1 MDMATA
7 NQVTD
12 LLRRIGDTSSRRF
25 GRLLDNWKVLKQI
38 ADGRVSPTEL
48 RRLTEERFVPL
59 SDYGIDVDSLNWRD
73 FRQQLSAYDITWSQL
88 CTVEPDGTYNPFRS
102 VDSPESL
109 GELADFFGQSPDKWR
124 IRLAA
129 Y

>member
-1 MDMATA
+1 MATA

-25 GRLLDNWKVLKQI
+25 GRLLEHWKVLKQI
-38 ADGRVSPTEL
+38 ADGRVSPAEL

-59 SDYGIDVDSLNWRD
+59 GDYGIDVNCLNWRN
-73 FRQQLSAYDITWSQL
+73 FRQQLSEHDIQWSQL
-88 CTVEPDGTYNPFRS
+88 CTVEPDGAYNPFRS
-102 VDSPESL
+102 VDAPESL
-109 GELADFFGQSPDKWR
+109 GELISFFGQGPDAWR